1 MKRSRYLF
9 PKFVNSTNRESHNLR
24 MGDGAGR
31 RKVGIGRCITYKN
44 MKNLLGSKCLI
55 CKRVSDNKGHMYYGE
70 NEYEPRVLSPAKQS
84 CKGDNK
90 RDSFRHFYHTCIIPR
105 KKKKLKVHSSNVNE
119 FIKEEG
125 MNKTNSG
132 N

>member
-1 MKRSRYLF
+1 
-9 PKFVNSTNRESHNLR
+9 
-24 MGDGAGR
+24 MG
-31 RKVGIGRCITYKN
+31 K
-44 MKNLLGSKCLI
+44 MS
-55 CKRVSDNKGHMYYGE
+55 M
-70 NEYEPRVLSPAKQS
+70 SPE
-84 CKGDNK
+84 
-90 RDSFRHFYHTCIIPR
+90 FYHQPNNHARVTIKETHLDIFTTPVLFLE